1 VAAKL
6 ANITVGQFS
15 RNQHVPSANLQTPP
29 VSQADAAKLLN
40 VSTRS
45 VAAAAKVIHEGD
57 EALILAVERGDVA
70 VSAANA
76 CRCS

>member
-6 ANITVGQFS
+6 ANIRHGGDRKSDQA
-15 RNQHVPSANLQTPP
+15 ANLPL
-29 VSQADAAKLLN
+29 VSRASAAEMLN
-40 VSTRS
+40 VSERS
-45 VAAAAKVIHEGD
+45 VLAAAKVIHEGD
-57 EALILAVERGDVA
+57 EALILAVERDDVA